1 MKWSQ
6 AGLPTAPLGTSVRA
20 MIRPS
25 LLALSAC
32 LALAH
37 PVMAEKLTPER
48 LFADPDIN
56 GPTAKGVAL
65 SPDGKRV
72 TYLKAKAE
80 AANVQDLWAVDV
92 AGGEP
97 YRLIDANA
105 LSSGDKELS
114 EAEKAR
120 RERARVL
127 ARGVVEY
134 SWDSEGR
141 FVLVPLDGDLYV
153 DSVAD
158 GKVRRL
164 TQTAGDEVD
173 AKVSPKGKFVSYVR
187 DQNLYVRPLA
197 GGDETAVTTEGKD
210 AVSFGVAEFIA
221 QEEMNRDTGYWWS
234 PDETRI
240 AYTRVDESG
249 VDIVPRADIGPTG
262 ATVVEQRYP
271 RSGRPN
277 AVVEL
282 FVKDLA
288 SGKVVQIDL
297 GADKDIYLARVAWA
311 KDGKTLYVQRQSR
324 DQKTLELIAFDP
336 AKGVGKTILTETDPH
351 WIELHDDFR
360 ALKDGSFLWSSEK
373 SGNNHLYHYAADGKL
388 LAQVTKGDWPID
400 KVEAVDEKRGLV
412 FFGASIDT
420 PIERRLY
427 SVSYIKPAAP
437 VAMTPAGGW
446 WTAKVAA
453 TGAFVGSYSDPK
465 TPPQTALYD
474 PAGKRVRWI
483 EENKLGAGH
492 PYAPYAESHIVP
504 EFGTL
509 KASDGQV
516 LHWSLLKPADFDAA
530 KKYPVIVSV
539 YGGPHAQ
546 RVTKSWS
553 VNDEAFANAGYLVFK
568 LDNRGS
574 SNRSAAFKTALDRR
588 MGTVEVEDQFAG
600 AAFLKTLPYVDPN
613 RLGVMGW
620 SYGGFMTLMMLTA
633 EGTPFTAGV
642 AGAPPTEWGL
652 YDTHYTE
659 QFMGKPDENKAG
671 YAQSDVLNRIDR
683 LKPGS
688 LMLIHGMADDN
699 VIFENSTRVLAALQK
714 KGIAFETMLYP
725 GERHSVIRSRSKG
738 LHVMKTHLDFFDR
751 KLKGE

>member
-1 MKWSQ
+1 
-6 AGLPTAPLGTSVRA
+6 

-25 LLALSAC
+25 LMAISAC
-32 LALAH
+32 LALAS

-48 LFADPDIN
+48 LFSDPDIN

-72 TYLKAKAE
+72 TYLKAKPE

-92 AGGEP
+92 KGGEP

-105 LSSGDKELS
+105 LSSGDKALS
-114 EAEKAR
+114 EAELAR

-158 GKVRRL
+158 GKVTRL
-164 TQTAGDEVD
+164 TQTPGDEVD

-187 DQNLYVRPLA
+187 DQNLYVRPLT
-197 GGDETAVTTEGKD
+197 GGEETAITAEGKG
-210 AVSFGVAEFIA
+210 ALSFGVAEFIA
-221 QEEMNRDTGYWWS
+221 QEEMDRDTGYWWS
-234 PDETRI
+234 PDESRI

-249 VDIVPRADIGPTG
+249 VDIVPRADIGPSG
-262 ATVVEQRYP
+262 ATVVDQRYP
-271 RSGRPN
+271 RAGRPN
-277 AVVEL
+277 AIVDL

-297 GADKDIYLARVAWA
+297 GADKDIYLARVAWS

-324 DQKTLELIAFDP
+324 DQKTLDLIAFSP
-336 AKGVGKTILTETDPH
+336 ASGSGQIGGKTILTETDPH
-351 WIELHDDFR
+351 WVELHDDFR
-360 ALKDGSFLWSSEK
+360 PLKDGSFLWSSEK
-373 SGNNHLYHYAADGKL
+373 SGNKHLYHYAADGKL
-388 LAQVTKGDWPID
+388 LAQVTKGDWPVD
-400 KVEAVDEKRGLV
+400 KIEAVDEVDEKRGLV
-412 FFGASIDT
+412 FFSASIDT

-427 SVSYIKPAAP
+427 SVSYAKPGAP
-437 VAMTPAGGW
+437 KAMTPAGGW
-446 WTAKVAA
+446 WTTKVAA
-453 TGAFVGSYSDPK
+453 TGAFVGSYSDPA
-465 TPPQTALYD
+465 TPPRTALYD

-483 EENKLGAGH
+483 EENKLDAAH
-492 PYAPYAESHIVP
+492 PYAPYAGDHLVP
-504 EFGTL
+504 EYGVL
-509 KASDGQV
+509 KAADGQA
-516 LHWSLLKPADFDAA
+516 LHYSLLKPASFDAS

-546 RVTKSWS
+546 RVTRSWNVS
-553 VNDEAFANAGYLVFK
+553 DEAFANAGYVVFK

-574 SNRSAAFKTALDRR
+574 SNRSLAFKTALDRR
-588 MGTVEVEDQFAG
+588 MGTVEVEDQFVG
-600 AAFLKTLPYVDPN
+600 AAFLKTLPYVDPE

-633 EGTPFTAGV
+633 EGTPFKAGV
-642 AGAPPTEWGL
+642 SGAPPTEWGL

-671 YAQSDVLNRIDR
+671 YAASDFLNRIDKLR
-683 LKPGS
+683 PGS

>member
-1 MKWSQ
+1 
-6 AGLPTAPLGTSVRA
+6 

-32 LALAH
+32 LALAS
-37 PVMAEKLTPER
+37 PVMAEKLPPER
-48 LFADPDIN
+48 LFSDPDIN

-72 TYLKAKAE
+72 TYLKAKPE

-92 AGGEP
+92 KGGEP

-105 LSSGDKELS
+105 LSSGDKALS
-114 EAEKAR
+114 EAEIAR

-158 GKVRRL
+158 GKVTRL
-164 TQTAGDEVD
+164 TQTPGDEVD
-173 AKVSPKGKFVSYVR
+173 AKVSPKGRFVSYVR
-187 DQNLYVRPLA
+187 DQNLYVRPLT
-197 GGDETAVTTEGKD
+197 GGEETAVTAEGKG
-210 AVSFGVAEFIA
+210 ALSFGVAEFIA
-221 QEEMNRDTGYWWS
+221 QEEMDRDTGYWWS
-234 PDETRI
+234 PDERLI

-249 VDIVPRADIGPTG
+249 VDIVPRADIGPSG
-262 ATVVEQRYP
+262 ATVIDQRYP
-271 RSGRPN
+271 RAGRPN
-277 AVVEL
+277 AIVDL

-297 GADKDIYLARVAWA
+297 GADKDIYLARVAWS

-324 DQKTLELIAFDP
+324 DQKTLDLIAFSP
-336 AKGVGKTILTETDPH
+336 ASGQGQIGGKTILTETDPH
-351 WIELHDDFR
+351 WVELHDDFR
-360 ALKDGSFLWSSEK
+360 PLKDGSFLWSSEK
-373 SGNNHLYHYAADGKL
+373 SGNKHLYRYSADGKL

-400 KVEAVDEKRGLV
+400 KIEAVDDVDEKRGLV
-412 FFGASIDT
+412 FFSASIDT

-427 SVSYIKPAAP
+427 SVSYTKPAAP
-437 VAMTPAGGW
+437 KAMTPAGGW
-446 WTAKVAA
+446 WTTKVAA

-483 EENKLGAGH
+483 EENRLDAAH
-492 PYAPYAESHIVP
+492 PYAPYAADHLVP

-509 KASDGQV
+509 KAADGQA
-516 LHWSLLKPADFDAA
+516 LHYSLLKPANFDAG

-546 RVTKSWS
+546 RVTKAWNVS
-553 VNDEAFANAGYLVFK
+553 DEAFANAGYVVFK

-574 SNRSAAFKTALDRR
+574 SNRSTAFKTALDRR
-588 MGTVEVEDQFAG
+588 MGTVEVEDQFVG
-600 AAFLKTLPYVDPN
+600 AAFLKTLPYVDPE

-620 SYGGFMTLMMLTA
+620 SYGGFMTLMMLSA
-633 EGTPFTAGV
+633 EGTPFKAGV

-671 YAQSDVLNRIDR
+671 YAASDFLGRIDK